1 MQLNAAAPLAKL
13 FDCNHA
19 TLHADACATLVN
31 LTLYPGARSAV
42 LKTNAVETA
51 AKALMGTQAQQSA
64 ALALLQNLSLSRAA
78 HERVISS
85 GFLQQL
91 PEITHPSQPPSTR
104 LRALATVEHLAS
116 VGENMGALL
125 HMRAINLAIRELAI
139 KPGDTDCQKRAL
151 GILLNMSYAAPSED
165 FLTANETLDAIAP
178 HTDAKA
184 PHHLIAQVRHVTRMQ
199 PRRCPLTTPY
209 SPLPAPPHRA
219 DAAQESRAR
228 PRPAAAHRV
237 ARAALDLR
245 RRAAA
250 PRAAGAAGRPP
261 RRRCRADG
269 QPEVDGAAPSGARA
283 PAGDGAMDPAAAAA
297 AAAAGER
304 QILPARL
311 TRLPRLPASHSPPLI
326 SLRRSSRRRRRRR
339 RRQSSASSRRR
350 RARATR
356 PRSRARGTGAR
367 SSRQRP

>member
-104 LRALATVEHLAS
+104 VRALATVEHLAS

-139 KPGDTDCQKRAL
+139 KPGDQDCQKRAL
-151 GILLNMSYAAPSED
+151 GILLNMSYAALCFSIGSRPK
-165 FLTANETLDAIAP
+165 P
-178 HTDAKA
+178 HSSHPKSPYTG
-184 PHHLIAQVRHVTRMQ
+184 TTCSSC
-199 PRRCPLTTPY
+199 RCC
-209 SPLPAPPHRA
+209 
-219 DAAQESRAR
+219 
-228 PRPAAAHRV
+228 
-237 ARAALDLR
+237 
-245 RRAAA
+245 
-250 PRAAGAAGRPP
+250 
-261 RRRCRADG
+261 RCHG
-269 QPEVDGAAPSGARA
+269 
-283 PAGDGAMDPAAAAA
+283 
-297 AAAAGER
+297 
-304 QILPARL
+304 
-311 TRLPRLPASHSPPLI
+311 
-326 SLRRSSRRRRRRR
+326 
-339 RRQSSASSRRR
+339 
-350 RARATR
+350 
-356 PRSRARGTGAR
+356 
-367 SSRQRP
+367 

>member
-1 MQLNAAAPLAKL
+1 
-13 FDCNHA
+13 
-19 TLHADACATLVN
+19 
-31 LTLYPGARSAV
+31 
-42 LKTNAVETA
+42 
-51 AKALMGTQAQQSA
+51 MGTQAQQSA

-91 PEITHPSQPPSTR
+91 PEITHPSQPPATR

-151 GILLNMSYAAPSED
+151 GILLNMSYAELCFSIGSRPKPHRSHPKSPIHRYAEPSD
-165 FLTANETLDAIAP
+165 NRLTANETLEAIAP

-219 DAAQESRAR
+219 DAAQEPRAR
-228 PRPAAAHRV
+228 PRPAPADRV

-269 QPEVDGAAPSGARA
+269 QPKVNGAAPPGARNSGA
-283 PAGDGAMDPAAAAA
+283 
-297 AAAAGER
+297 
-304 QILPARL
+304 ILRN
-311 TRLPRLPASHSPPLI
+311 
-326 SLRRSSRRRRRRR
+326 
-339 RRQSSASSRRR
+339 SA
-350 RARATR
+350 
-356 PRSRARGTGAR
+356 
-367 SSRQRP
+367 QLF